1 MSEKGQNDQFC
12 EISNIL
18 TVDLKHLIQ
27 LLTSKMTIICPVWIK
42 IMNSQG
48 PNRFLDE
55 FAKLMTDAAGL
66 AQGVQ
71 KEAETV
77 FRAQGE
83 RVMAKMDLVQ
93 REDFDVV
100 RDMAARARE
109 ENQALKEQLLALE
122 ARISVLEKPAK
133 SPKPRAKTKK

>member
-1 MSEKGQNDQFC
+1 
-12 EISNIL
+12 
-18 TVDLKHLIQ
+18 
-27 LLTSKMTIICPVWIK
+27 
-42 IMNSQG
+42 MNSQG

-109 ENQALKEQLLALE
+109 ENEVLKEQLIALE
-122 ARISVLEKPAK
+122 TRISALEKPEK

>member
-1 MSEKGQNDQFC
+1 
-12 EISNIL
+12 
-18 TVDLKHLIQ
+18 
-27 LLTSKMTIICPVWIK
+27 
-42 IMNSQG
+42 MNSQG

-71 KEAETV
+71 KEAETA

-100 RDMAARARE
+100 RDMASRARLENE
-109 ENQALKEQLLALE
+109 ELKEML
-122 ARISVLEKPAK
+122 SVLETRVAGLEKAAKPMKA
-133 SPKPRAKTKK
+133 RAKAKK

>member
-1 MSEKGQNDQFC
+1 
-12 EISNIL
+12 
-18 TVDLKHLIQ
+18 
-27 LLTSKMTIICPVWIK
+27 
-42 IMNSQG
+42 MNSQG

-71 KEAETV
+71 KEAETA

-83 RVMAKMDLVQ
+83 RFLAKMDLVQ

-100 RDMAARARE
+100 RDMASRARSENE
-109 ENQALKEQLLALE
+109 ELKELLSALE
-122 ARISVLEKPAK
+122 SRVVSLEKAA
-133 SPKPRAKTKK
+133 KPRAKAKK

>member
-1 MSEKGQNDQFC
+1 
-12 EISNIL
+12 
-18 TVDLKHLIQ
+18 
-27 LLTSKMTIICPVWIK
+27 
-42 IMNSQG
+42 MNSQG

-71 KEAETV
+71 KEAETA

-100 RDMAARARE
+100 RDMASRARL
-109 ENQALKEQLLALE
+109 ENNELKEMFSALE
-122 ARISVLEKPAK
+122 ARVASLEKAAK
-133 SPKPRAKTKK
+133 PTKPRAKAKK

>member
-1 MSEKGQNDQFC
+1 
-12 EISNIL
+12 
-18 TVDLKHLIQ
+18 
-27 LLTSKMTIICPVWIK
+27 
-42 IMNSQG
+42 MNSQG

-71 KEAETV
+71 KEAETA

-100 RDMAARARE
+100 RDMASRARLENE
-109 ENQALKEQLLALE
+109 ELKELISALE
-122 ARISVLEKPAK
+122 ARVASLEKTAK
-133 SPKPRAKTKK
+133 PTKTRAKAKK

>member
-1 MSEKGQNDQFC
+1 
-12 EISNIL
+12 
-18 TVDLKHLIQ
+18 
-27 LLTSKMTIICPVWIK
+27 
-42 IMNSQG
+42 MNSQG

-71 KEAETV
+71 KEAETA

-100 RDMAARARE
+100 RDMASRARLENE
-109 ENQALKEQLLALE
+109 ELKELLSALE
-122 ARISVLEKPAK
+122 ARIASLEKAANPAK
-133 SPKPRAKTKK
+133 ARAKAKK

>member
-1 MSEKGQNDQFC
+1 
-12 EISNIL
+12 
-18 TVDLKHLIQ
+18 
-27 LLTSKMTIICPVWIK
+27 
-42 IMNSQG
+42 MNSQG

-71 KEAETV
+71 KEAETA

-100 RDMAARARE
+100 RDMASRARSENE
-109 ENQALKEQLLALE
+109 ELKEQL
-122 ARISVLEKPAK
+122 STLEKRITSLEMSAK
-133 SPKPRAKTKK
+133 PKKPRTKAKK

>member
-1 MSEKGQNDQFC
+1 
-12 EISNIL
+12 
-18 TVDLKHLIQ
+18 
-27 LLTSKMTIICPVWIK
+27 
-42 IMNSQG
+42 MNSQG

-71 KEAETV
+71 KEAETA

-100 RDMAARARE
+100 RDMASRARLENE
-109 ENQALKEQLLALE
+109 ELKEMISSLE
-122 ARISVLEKPAK
+122 ARVASLEKATKPT
-133 SPKPRAKTKK
+133 KPRTKAKK

>member
-1 MSEKGQNDQFC
+1 
-12 EISNIL
+12 
-18 TVDLKHLIQ
+18 
-27 LLTSKMTIICPVWIK
+27 
-42 IMNSQG
+42 MNSQG

-71 KEAETV
+71 KEAETA

-100 RDMAARARE
+100 RDMASRARLENE
-109 ENQALKEQLLALE
+109 ELKDLLSALDTRVA
-122 ARISVLEKPAK
+122 SVEKAAKPAK
-133 SPKPRAKTKK
+133 ARAKAKK

>member
-1 MSEKGQNDQFC
+1 
-12 EISNIL
+12 
-18 TVDLKHLIQ
+18 
-27 LLTSKMTIICPVWIK
+27 
-42 IMNSQG
+42 MNSQG

-71 KEAETV
+71 KEAETA

-100 RDMAARARE
+100 RDMASRARLENE
-109 ENQALKEQLLALE
+109 ELKELLSALE
-122 ARISVLEKPAK
+122 ARVASLEKAAK
-133 SPKPRAKTKK
+133 PTKTRAKAKK

>member
-1 MSEKGQNDQFC
+1 
-12 EISNIL
+12 
-18 TVDLKHLIQ
+18 
-27 LLTSKMTIICPVWIK
+27 
-42 IMNSQG
+42 MNSQG

-71 KEAETV
+71 KEAETA

-100 RDMAARARE
+100 RDMASRARLENE
-109 ENQALKEQLLALE
+109 ELKEMISSLE
-122 ARISVLEKPAK
+122 ARVASLEKTAKPA
-133 SPKPRAKTKK
+133 KPRAKAKK

>member
-1 MSEKGQNDQFC
+1 
-12 EISNIL
+12 
-18 TVDLKHLIQ
+18 
-27 LLTSKMTIICPVWIK
+27 
-42 IMNSQG
+42 MNSQG

-71 KEAETV
+71 KEAETA

-83 RVMAKMDLVQ
+83 RFLAKMDLVQ

-100 RDMAARARE
+100 RDMASHARSENE
-109 ENQALKEQLLALE
+109 ELKETLSSLE
-122 ARISVLEKPAK
+122 ARIANLEKAAKPAK
-133 SPKPRAKTKK
+133 PRANTKK

>member
-1 MSEKGQNDQFC
+1 
-12 EISNIL
+12 
-18 TVDLKHLIQ
+18 
-27 LLTSKMTIICPVWIK
+27 
-42 IMNSQG
+42 MNSQG

-71 KEAETV
+71 KEAETA

-83 RVMAKMDLVQ
+83 RFLAKMDLVQ

-100 RDMAARARE
+100 RDMASRARSENE
-109 ENQALKEQLLALE
+109 ELKELLSALE
-122 ARISVLEKPAK
+122 LRVVSLEKAA
-133 SPKPRAKTKK
+133 KPRAKAKK

>member
-1 MSEKGQNDQFC
+1 
-12 EISNIL
+12 
-18 TVDLKHLIQ
+18 
-27 LLTSKMTIICPVWIK
+27 
-42 IMNSQG
+42 MNSQG

-71 KEAETV
+71 KEAETA

-100 RDMAARARE
+100 RDMASRARSENE
-109 ENQALKEQLLALE
+109 ELNEKLSALE
-122 ARISVLEKPAK
+122 TRIANLEKAAKPAK
-133 SPKPRAKTKK
+133 TRAKAKK

>member
-1 MSEKGQNDQFC
+1 
-12 EISNIL
+12 
-18 TVDLKHLIQ
+18 
-27 LLTSKMTIICPVWIK
+27 
-42 IMNSQG
+42 MNSQG

-71 KEAETV
+71 KEAESA

-83 RVMAKMDLVQ
+83 RFLAKMDLVQ

-100 RDMAARARE
+100 RDMASRARSENE
-109 ENQALKEQLLALE
+109 ELKQLLSSLNARVAALE
-122 ARISVLEKPAK
+122 KAAKPLSKAK
-133 SPKPRAKTKK
+133 K